1 MAQYG
6 FASAPITR
14 FSMRR
19 AWGEAMGER
28 MPTVRLSVPHWMLIG
43 AAVWR
48 ARRRY
53 ELTYGANRAIAAGM

>member
-1 MAQYG
+1 
-6 FASAPITR
+6 
-14 FSMRR
+14 MRR
-19 AWGEAMGER
+19 ACGVAMGER

-53 ELTYGANRAIAAGM
+53 EFTYGANSAIAAGM